1 MDAFALY
8 ALAGAVVALGWTLA
22 LLGLERGQRRFQGVG
37 GAWLGTLVLAALWQ
51 AEAVPEL
58 WQAIQLVL
66 LAWLVAAGLVLVDAV
81 RLLGK
86 RPARWRVLT
95 ALALATLAVHVVAGL
110 HFLWLATVS
119 PGGV

>member
-1 MDAFALY
+1 MNAFSLY
-8 ALAGAVVALGWTLA
+8 ALAACIVALVWTLA
-22 LLGLERGQRRFQGVG
+22 LLGVEREQRRFLGVG
-37 GAWLGTLVLAALWQ
+37 GAWLAALVLAALWQ

-95 ALALATLAVHVVAGL
+95 TLALATLAVHVVAGL